1 MEPTAAITL
10 KPAQIVNHPIVF
22 FISRQNLQVLSV
34 SFMLC
39 GGQLPLPTV
48 AISCNQRATEMRAYK
63 NQLPICGAV
72 LRWPGENHSVVD
84 LK

>member
-1 MEPTAAITL
+1 MLAGANLWLTGFAVSAI
-10 KPAQIVNHPIVF
+10 K
-22 FISRQNLQVLSV
+22 
-34 SFMLC
+34 
-39 GGQLPLPTV
+39 
-48 AISCNQRATEMRAYK
+48 MRPYK